1 MELIKYE
8 GIDISYNGANIVSD
22 FNLSISKGE
31 KVLVKGN
38 SGTGKSTL
46 MKLLL
51 GFTQQTY
58 GNLYFQGDI
67 VDESLVWDIRKKVAY
82 VPQELD
88 IGDGNVDYF
97 INEILSYQ
105 VNRSTLDYSRI
116 YSLLNQFNLKQN
128 ILSKDFEDLSGGE
141 KQRIAIIISLL
152 INRYIYLLDE
162 PTSALDLNLKKKV
175 VDHFIEN
182 EDLTVFIVS
191 HDSEWERERVKV
203 VDITD
208 YQNGPSSY
216 AGL

>member
-8 GIDISYNGANIVSD
+8 GIDISYNGVNIVSD
-22 FNLSISKGE
+22 FNLSIFKGE

-58 GNLYFQGDI
+58 GNLYFQGEI
-67 VDESLVWDIRKKVAY
+67 VDESLVWDIREKVAY

-88 IGDGNVDYF
+88 IGDGNVDNF

-105 VNRSTLDYSRI
+105 VNRSSLDYSRI
-116 YSLLNQFNLKQN
+116 YSLLKQFNLKQN
-128 ILSKDFEDLSGGE
+128 ILSKDFENLSGGE
-141 KQRIAIIISLL
+141 KQRIAIVISLL

-182 EDLTVFIVS
+182 GDLTVFIVS

-208 YQNGPSSY
+208 YQNGPGSY
-216 AGL
+216 TGL